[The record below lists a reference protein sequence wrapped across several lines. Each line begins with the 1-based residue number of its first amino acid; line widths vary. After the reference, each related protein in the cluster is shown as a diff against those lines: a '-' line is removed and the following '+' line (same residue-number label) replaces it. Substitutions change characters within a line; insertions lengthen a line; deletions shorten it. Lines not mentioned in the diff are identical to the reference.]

1 MPLKV
6 GLREGLGDI
15 CEGLQFPL
23 SLHSASSPFN
33 THAKTQR
40 QTSPYTYP
48 KGRAETGLLGN
59 TLFRNLIPGSGSEG
73 RAEGERV
80 MSRYLTLWTS
90 AWVTSCPSSPGF
102 LRRLVNLF
110 IEPPALGKGRG
121 EYMSITS
128 TYCDWWHQLP
138 CPSRLHACDTY

>member
-73 RAEGERV
+73 RAGESHEQVPYSVDQR
-80 MSRYLTLWTS
+80 MGDQLSQLTRLSEEACEFVHRTP
-90 AWVTSCPSSPGF
+90 CP
-102 LRRLVNLF
+102 
-110 IEPPALGKGRG
+110 GKGAGR
-121 EYMSITS
+121 I
-128 TYCDWWHQLP
+128 HVHH
-138 CPSRLHACDTY
+138 LHLL